1 MAAIPGN
8 ILGYTSQVFHASG
21 TNGPSTTT
29 AAGIATFIGVTG
41 NLVESVTAI
50 GDVQNGE
57 RAIVEYN
64 VYGSD
69 DVSSLLGQRGA
80 VDFSFDVAF
89 DQNQTK
95 HTALR
100 DAGPTDVQHFVI
112 HIDNTTMNNTT
123 GIDVYFTG
131 FITSAPITVPV
142 DGVVTMTVNVRLT
155 SALSWTVTS

>member
-8 ILGYTSQVFHASG
+8 ILGYTSQVFH
-21 TNGPSTTT
+21 STTAPAMTT
-29 AAGIATFIGVTG
+29 AAGIATFIGVTT
-41 NLVESVTAI
+41 NAVPTVTAI

-64 VYGSD
+64 VFGSD

-80 VDFSFDVAF
+80 VDWSFDVAF
-89 DQNQTK
+89 DQAQTK
-95 HTALR
+95 HSMLR
-100 DAGPTDVQHFVI
+100 DAGPTAVQHFVV
-112 HIDNTTMNNTT
+112 HIDNTTANNTT

-131 FITSAPITVPV
+131 FITSAPMTVPV

-155 SALSWTVTS
+155 SALSWTTTS

>member
-1 MAAIPGN
+1 MAAIDGN
-8 ILGYTSQVFHASG
+8 ILGYTSQVFH
-21 TNGPSTTT
+21 STTAPTALT
-29 AAGIATFIGVTG
+29 AAGIASFIGTSG
-41 NLVESVTAI
+41 NLVDTVTAI

-89 DQNQTK
+89 NQDSAK
-95 HTALR
+95 HVALR
-100 DAGPTDVQHFVI
+100 DAGPTAVQHFVI
-112 HIDNTTMNNTT
+112 HIDNTTADNDN

-155 SALSWTVTS
+155 SALSWTETV